1 MRGVLSLQARLSFEN
16 CSKPLDCSLFATTC
30 TPQNPI
36 GSCMVSSQGGVR
48 GVLSLQARLSFENC
62 SKPLDCSLFA
72 TTCTPQNPIGSC
84 MVSSQGGVRGVL
96 SLQARLS
103 FENCFLVKSL
113 KPSQLTS
120 TLTGF
125 LGGFSFLTTGL

>member
-1 MRGVLSLQARLSFEN
+1 MRGVLSLQARLSFRN
-16 CSKPLDCSLFATTC
+16 CSKPLDC
-30 TPQNPI
+30 P
-36 GSCMVSSQGGVR
+36 
-48 GVLSLQARLSFENC
+48 
-62 SKPLDCSLFA
+62 LFA

-125 LGGFSFLTTGL
+125 LGVFSFFSTGFW

>member
-48 GVLSLQARLSFENC
+48 GVLSLQARLSF
-62 SKPLDCSLFA
+62 
-72 TTCTPQNPIGSC
+72 
-84 MVSSQGGVRGVL
+84 R
-96 SLQARLS
+96 
-103 FENCFLVKSL
+103 NCFLVKSL
-113 KPSQLTS
+113 KPSQLTF
-120 TLTGF
+120 TL
-125 LGGFSFLTTGL
+125 LGGFSFFATGFL

>member
-48 GVLSLQARLSFENC
+48 GVLSLQARLSFRNC
-62 SKPLDCSLFA
+62 L
-72 TTCTPQNPIGSC
+72 
-84 MVSSQGGVRGVL
+84 
-96 SLQARLS
+96 
-103 FENCFLVKSL
+103 LVKSL
-113 KPSQLTS
+113 NPSQLTS
-120 TLTGF
+120 TL
-125 LGGFSFLTTGL
+125 LGGFSFFSTGFG

>member
-1 MRGVLSLQARLSFEN
+1 MRGVLSLQARLSFKN

-30 TPQNPI
+30 TPQNLI

-48 GVLSLQARLSFENC
+48 GVLSLQARLSF
-62 SKPLDCSLFA
+62 K
-72 TTCTPQNPIGSC
+72 
-84 MVSSQGGVRGVL
+84 
-96 SLQARLS
+96 
-103 FENCFLVKSL
+103 NCFLVKSL

-125 LGGFSFLTTGL
+125 LGGFSFFSTGL